1 MKDSRPVNL
10 DLRTIRL
17 PLTAISSITHR
28 ITGIILFVAIGFM
41 LFALDLSLSSPEGY
55 ARVEALLGHPLSKL
69 VVWGILSALVYH
81 MIAGVRHLL
90 MDAGMGETLEGG
102 LLGARIVIALSIIS
116 VLLLGVAIW

>member
-69 VVWGILSALVYH
+69 VTWGILSALVYH

-102 LLGARIVIALSIIS
+102 LLGARIVIVLSVIS